1 MTAPTTR
8 RQPASSSPP
17 SGQQAQ
23 AQAHRQAYHRRKT
36 RAKAK
41 SEALRQKEAAQV
53 EALPVQH
60 PHAAGIDIG
69 SRSHWVCVGFT
80 TEAASCLIREFPAH
94 TAGLK
99 AIAAFLRE
107 HQVNTIA
114 LESTG
119 IYWIPLYELLQAEGF
134 EVLLVDPSYSHQL
147 RGRPKTDRRDCQ
159 WIYRLHSVGLLAAAF
174 RPDEKTCQLRAYLRQ
189 RANLIRQASRHV
201 QHMQKALEQMNLKLT
216 EILSDITG
224 VTGRA
229 ILRAILRGTR
239 APEKLAK
246 YRDKQCKASEAE
258 IAQALTGSYRE
269 EHLFE
274 LKLAYEAWQFTLG
287 QVEKVDGQI
296 ALQLGRMKCDR
307 ALPPLKPKARPK
319 RRVNSPRFDVRTA
332 LYYVVGL
339 DLTEIEGISEL
350 TALTLISEI
359 GPGVSR
365 FATVKKFCSW
375 LGLCP
380 NWKKTGGRVKSS
392 RTRRGV
398 NRAAQALRLAAQ
410 SLHHSQGALGGFL
423 RRMKGRLG
431 AQAAL
436 TATAHKLARI
446 VYLAL
451 KHGMTYVRQSQEEYE
466 AQMKEK
472 QIKALRRKARQ
483 LGLEVVEKTSG
494 SVATAA
500 AASGAGVKEHK
511 RVSAGAGQRAEG
523 SNRRRRGRTAS
534 RTDPWLWQERV
545 RTEENQGENHLGAL
559 TKLAGGRFLATG
571 ARNLPLGRMIPVT
584 R

>member
-8 RQPASSSPP
+8 RQPAYSPA
-17 SGQQAQ
+17 SARQAQ
-23 AQAHRQAYHRRKT
+23 DHRQAYRRRKT
-36 RAKAK
+36 RAKLK
-41 SEALRQKEAAQV
+41 GEALRQQEAAHV

-80 TEAASCLIREFPAH
+80 TEAASCLTREFPAH

-107 HQVNTIA
+107 HQVNTVA
-114 LESTG
+114 MESTG
-119 IYWIPLYELLQAEGF
+119 IYWVPLYELLESEGF
-134 EVLLVDPSYSHQL
+134 EVLLVDPSYSQQL

-174 RPDEKTCQLRAYLRQ
+174 RPDEQTCQLRAYLRQ
-189 RANLIRQASRHV
+189 RASLVRSASRHV
-201 QHMQKALEQMNLKLT
+201 QHMQKALGQMNLKLT

-224 VTGRA
+224 LTGRA
-229 ILRAILRGTR
+229 IIRAILRGTR

-246 YRDKQCKASEAE
+246 YREKGCKASEAQ
-258 IAQALTGSYRE
+258 IAQALTGTYRE

-274 LKLAYEAWQFTLG
+274 LKLAHEAWQFTLA

-319 RRVNSPRFDVRTA
+319 RRVNSPKFDVRTA

-339 DLTEIEGISEL
+339 DLTEVEGVSEL
-350 TALTLISEI
+350 TALTLISEV

-380 NWKKTGGRVKSS
+380 NWQKTGGRVRSS

-410 SLHHSQGALGGFL
+410 SLHHSRGALGGFL

-431 AQAAL
+431 AQAAV

-451 KHGMTYVRQSQEEYE
+451 KHGMTYVRQGQADYE

-472 QIKALRRKARQ
+472 QVKALKRKARQ
-483 LGLEVVEKTSG
+483 LGLEVIEKTPGSG
-494 SVATAA
+494 STAA
-500 AASGAGVKEHK
+500 AVP
-511 RVSAGAGQRAEG
+511 V
-523 SNRRRRGRTAS
+523 
-534 RTDPWLWQERV
+534 
-545 RTEENQGENHLGAL
+545 QG
-559 TKLAGGRFLATG
+559 
-571 ARNLPLGRMIPVT
+571 
-584 R
+584 

>member
-1 MTAPTTR
+1 MTASTTR
-8 RQPASSSPP
+8 RKPVASPTASAK
-17 SGQQAQ
+17 QAQ
-23 AQAHRQAYHRRKT
+23 AQADREAYKRRKS
-36 RAKAK
+36 RAKTK
-41 SEALRQKEAAQV
+41 SEAHRQKEAAQM
-53 EALPVQH
+53 EAMPVQR

-80 TEAASCLIREFPAH
+80 TQADSGWIKEFPAH
-94 TAGLK
+94 TDGLK
-99 AIAAFLRE
+99 AIAAFLHE
-107 HQVNTIA
+107 HQVTTIA

-119 IYWIPLYELLQAEGF
+119 IYWIALYELLAAFGF

-174 RPDEKTCQLRAYLRQ
+174 RPDEKTCQLRCYLRQ
-189 RANLIRQASRHV
+189 RANLVREGSRHV

-229 ILRAILRGTR
+229 IIRAILRGTR
-239 APEKLAK
+239 APEKLAR
-246 YRDKQCKASEAE
+246 YRDKGCKASEAE
-258 IAQALTGSYRE
+258 IAQALTGSYRQ

-274 LKLAYEAWQFTLG
+274 LKLAYEAWQFTLA
-287 QVEKVDGQI
+287 QVDKVDNQI
-296 ALQLGRMKCDR
+296 AVQLGQMKCDR
-307 ALPPLKPKARPK
+307 ALPPLKSKARPK
-319 RRVNSPRFDVRTA
+319 RRANSPRFDIRTA

-339 DLTEIEGISEL
+339 DLTQIEGISEL
-350 TALTLISEI
+350 TALTVISEI
-359 GPGVSR
+359 GPGVSP

-392 RTRRGV
+392 RTRRGG
-398 NRAAQALRLAAQ
+398 NRAAQALRMAAQ
-410 SLHHSQGALGGFL
+410 SLHHSHGALGGFL

-431 AQAAL
+431 AQAAV

-451 KHGMTYVRQSQEEYE
+451 KHGMTYVRQNQQEYE

-483 LGLEVVEKTSG
+483 LGLEVIEKTPLSA
-494 SVATAA
+494 ATPVAA
-500 AASGAGVKEHK
+500 AV
-511 RVSAGAGQRAEG
+511 
-523 SNRRRRGRTAS
+523 
-534 RTDPWLWQERV
+534 
-545 RTEENQGENHLGAL
+545 QG
-559 TKLAGGRFLATG
+559 
-571 ARNLPLGRMIPVT
+571 
-584 R
+584 

>member
-1 MTAPTTR
+1 
-8 RQPASSSPP
+8 
-17 SGQQAQ
+17 
-23 AQAHRQAYHRRKT
+23 
-36 RAKAK
+36 
-41 SEALRQKEAAQV
+41 
-53 EALPVQH
+53 VQH

-80 TEAASCLIREFPAH
+80 TEADAGLIREFPAP
-94 TAGLK
+94 TDGLK

-107 HQVNTIA
+107 HQVTTIA

-119 IYWIPLYELLQAEGF
+119 IYWVPLYELLQAEGF
-134 EVLLVDPSYSHQL
+134 EVLLVDPSYSQQL

-189 RANLIRQASRHV
+189 RANVVRQASKHV

-216 EILSDITG
+216 EVLSDNTG
-224 VTGRA
+224 VTGRS
-229 ILRAILRGTR
+229 IIRAILRGTR

-274 LKLAYEAWQFTLG
+274 LKQAYEAWQFSLR
-287 QVEKVDGQI
+287 QVAQADEQI
-296 ALQLGRMKCDR
+296 ALQLERMKCDR
-307 ALPPLKPKARPK
+307 ALPPLKRKARPK
-319 RRVNSPRFDVRTA
+319 RRVNSPAFDVRTA

-350 TALTLISEI
+350 TALTLISEL
-359 GPGVSR
+359 GPGVSQ

-410 SLHHSQGALGGFL
+410 SLHHSKGALGGFL

-431 AQAAL
+431 TQAAL

-451 KHGMTYVRQSQEEYE
+451 KHGMTYVRQSQEQYE
-466 AQMKEK
+466 AEMKEK

-483 LGLEVVEKTSG
+483 LGLEVIEKTSG
-494 SVATAA
+494 GGATAGA
-500 AASGAGVKEHK
+500 APV
-511 RVSAGAGQRAEG
+511 EG
-523 SNRRRRGRTAS
+523 
-534 RTDPWLWQERV
+534 
-545 RTEENQGENHLGAL
+545 
-559 TKLAGGRFLATG
+559 
-571 ARNLPLGRMIPVT
+571 
-584 R
+584 

>member
-8 RQPASSSPP
+8 RQPASSPP
-17 SGQQAQ
+17 PRGQQAQ
-23 AQAHRQAYHRRKT
+23 AQAQRQAFTRRNT

-41 SEALRQKEAAQV
+41 TEARQQKEAAQV
-53 EALPVQH
+53 QALPVLR
-60 PHAAGIDIG
+60 PHAAGIDVG
-69 SRSHWVCVGFT
+69 SRSHWICVGFT
-80 TEAASCLIREFPAH
+80 AEADAGLIQEFPAH

-119 IYWIPLYELLQAEGF
+119 IYWIPLYELLPAEGF
-134 EVLLVDPSYSHQL
+134 DVLRVDPSYSHQL
-147 RGRPKTDRRDCQ
+147 RGRPKTNRRDCQ

-174 RPDEKTCQLRAYLRQ
+174 RPDEQTCQLRAYLRQ
-189 RANLIRQASRHV
+189 RANVVRQASKHV

-224 VTGRA
+224 VTGRS
-229 ILRAILRGTR
+229 IIRAILRGTR

-246 YRDKQCKASEAE
+246 YCDKQCKASEAE
-258 IAQALTGSYRE
+258 IAQALTGSYRD

-274 LKLAYEAWQFTLG
+274 LKQAYEAWQFSLR
-287 QVEKVDGQI
+287 QVEQADAQI

-307 ALPPLKPKARPK
+307 ALPPLKRKARPK
-319 RRVNSPRFDVRTA
+319 RRVNSPGFDVRTA

-350 TALTLISEI
+350 TALTLISEL
-359 GPGVSR
+359 GPGVSQ

-431 AQAAL
+431 TQAAL

-451 KHGMTYVRQSQEEYE
+451 KHGMTYVRQSQEQYE
-466 AQMKEK
+466 AEMKEK
-472 QIKALRRKARQ
+472 QIKALKRKARQ
-483 LGLEVVEKTSG
+483 LGLEVVQKATDG
-494 SVATAA
+494 GATAVA
-500 AASGAGVKEHK
+500 APV
-511 RVSAGAGQRAEG
+511 
-523 SNRRRRGRTAS
+523 
-534 RTDPWLWQERV
+534 
-545 RTEENQGENHLGAL
+545 QG
-559 TKLAGGRFLATG
+559 
-571 ARNLPLGRMIPVT
+571 
-584 R
+584 

>member
-1 MTAPTTR
+1 MIRGQPTS
-8 RQPASSSPP
+8 PSPP
-17 SGQQAQ
+17 NGQQGQAQ
-23 AQAHRQAYHRRKT
+23 AQRQAYRRRKA
-36 RAKAK
+36 RAQVK

-53 EALPVQH
+53 EALPMQH

-80 TEAASCLIREFPAH
+80 TEAPSCLIQEFPAH

-114 LESTG
+114 MESTG
-119 IYWIPLYELLQAEGF
+119 IYWIPLFELLQAEGF

-189 RANLIRQASRHV
+189 RANLIRSASKHV

-224 VTGRA
+224 LTGRT

-239 APEKLAK
+239 SPEKLAK
-246 YRDKQCKASEAE
+246 YRDKGCKASEAQ
-258 IAQALTGSYRE
+258 IAQALTGTYRE

-287 QVEKVDGQI
+287 QVAKADGQI
-296 ALQLGRMKCDR
+296 ALQLGRMKGDR

-319 RRVNSPRFDVRTA
+319 RRVNSPGFDVRTA

-339 DLTEIEGISEL
+339 DLTEIEGISAL
-350 TALTLISEI
+350 TALTVISEI
-359 GPGVSR
+359 GPGVSQ
-365 FATVKKFCSW
+365 FATVKKFCGW

-380 NWKKTGGRVKSS
+380 NWQKTGGRVKSS

-410 SLHHSQGALGGFL
+410 SLHHSQRALGGFL

-431 AQAAL
+431 AQAAV

-466 AQMKEK
+466 VQMKEK
-472 QIKALRRKARQ
+472 RIKALRRKARQ
-483 LGLEVVEKTSG
+483 LGLEVVEKMSG
-494 SVATAA
+494 SEGTATP
-500 AASGAGVKEHK
+500 ASV
-511 RVSAGAGQRAEG
+511 EG
-523 SNRRRRGRTAS
+523 
-534 RTDPWLWQERV
+534 
-545 RTEENQGENHLGAL
+545 
-559 TKLAGGRFLATG
+559 
-571 ARNLPLGRMIPVT
+571 
-584 R
+584 

>member
-8 RQPASSSPP
+8 RKPVSSPTP
-17 SGQQAQ
+17 SGQQAKAQ
-23 AQAHRQAYHRRKT
+23 AQRQAYKRRKD

-41 SEALRQKEAAQV
+41 NEARRQSEAAQM

-60 PHAAGIDIG
+60 RHAAGIDIG

-80 TEAASCLIREFPAH
+80 TEADSGLIQEFPAH

-99 AIAAFLRE
+99 AIVAFLRE
-107 HQVNTIA
+107 HQVNTVA
-114 LESTG
+114 MESTG
-119 IYWIPLYELLQAEGF
+119 IYWIPLYELLAAEGF

-189 RANLIRQASRHV
+189 RANVIRQGSQHV

-239 APEKLAK
+239 TPEKLAK

-258 IAQALTGSYRE
+258 IAQALTGTYRE

-274 LKLAYEAWQFTLG
+274 LKLAYEAWQFSLR
-287 QVEKVDGQI
+287 QVEKVDEQI
-296 ALQLGRMKCDR
+296 AIQLGRMKCDR

-350 TALTLISEI
+350 TVVTLISEI
-359 GPGVSR
+359 GPGVSQ

-410 SLHHSQGALGGFL
+410 SLHHSKGALGGFL

-431 AQAAL
+431 AQAAV

-466 AQMKEK
+466 AQMKDK

-483 LGLEVVEKTSG
+483 LGLELIEKTS
-494 SVATAA
+494 V
-500 AASGAGVKEHK
+500 SGA
-511 RVSAGAGQRAEG
+511 
-523 SNRRRRGRTAS
+523 
-534 RTDPWLWQERV
+534 
-545 RTEENQGENHLGAL
+545 TEVAAPVQG
-559 TKLAGGRFLATG
+559 
-571 ARNLPLGRMIPVT
+571 
-584 R
+584 

>member
-8 RQPASSSPP
+8 RKPASSPAVD
-17 SGQQAQ
+17 GQQAQ
-23 AQAHRQAYHRRKT
+23 AHRKPRVKL
-36 RAKAK
+36 K
-41 SEALRQKEAAQV
+41 SEARQQRAAARV

-80 TEAASCLIREFPAH
+80 TDSDSGSTREFPAH

-107 HQVNTIA
+107 HQVDTVA

-119 IYWIPLYELLQAEGF
+119 IYWVPLYELLQAEGF
-134 EVLLVDPSYSHQL
+134 EVLLVDPSYTHQL

-174 RPDEKTCQLRAYLRQ
+174 RPDERTCRLRAYLRQ
-189 RANLIRQASRHV
+189 RANLVRQASRHV

-216 EILSDITG
+216 EVLSDVTG
-224 VTGRA
+224 LTGRA
-229 ILRAILRGTR
+229 IIRAILRGTR
-239 APEKLAK
+239 SPEKLARH
-246 YRDKQCKASEAE
+246 RDRGCKASAAE

-274 LKLAYEAWQFTLG
+274 LKLAYEAWQFTLR
-287 QVEKVDGQI
+287 QVKEVDGQI

-307 ALPPLKPKARPK
+307 ALPPLKPKPRPK
-319 RRVNSPRFDVRTA
+319 RRANSPGFDVRAA

-350 TALTLISEI
+350 TALTVIGEI

-380 NWKKTGGRVKSS
+380 NWRKTGGRVKSS

-398 NRAAQALRLAAQ
+398 NRAAQALRVAAQ
-410 SLHHSQGALGGFL
+410 GLHHSKGALGGFL

-451 KHGMTYVRQSQEEYE
+451 KHGMTYVRQGQEEYE
-466 AQMKEK
+466 ARMREK
-472 QIKALRRKARQ
+472 QVKALRRKARQ
-483 LGLEVVEKTSG
+483 LGLEVVEKAAG
-494 SVATAA
+494 GVPAATATPA
-500 AASGAGVKEHK
+500 
-511 RVSAGAGQRAEG
+511 
-523 SNRRRRGRTAS
+523 
-534 RTDPWLWQERV
+534 
-545 RTEENQGENHLGAL
+545 QG
-559 TKLAGGRFLATG
+559 
-571 ARNLPLGRMIPVT
+571 
-584 R
+584 

>member
-1 MTAPTTR
+1 M
-8 RQPASSSPP
+8 
-17 SGQQAQ
+17 
-23 AQAHRQAYHRRKT
+23 
-36 RAKAK
+36 
-41 SEALRQKEAAQV
+41 
-53 EALPVQH
+53 
-60 PHAAGIDIG
+60 
-69 SRSHWVCVGFT
+69 
-80 TEAASCLIREFPAH
+80 
-94 TAGLK
+94 
-99 AIAAFLRE
+99 
-107 HQVNTIA
+107 
-114 LESTG
+114 
-119 IYWIPLYELLQAEGF
+119 
-134 EVLLVDPSYSHQL
+134 

-287 QVEKVDGQI
+287 QVAKVDGQI

-319 RRVNSPRFDVRTA
+319 RRVNSPGFDVRTA

-350 TALTLISEI
+350 TALTVISEI
-359 GPGVSR
+359 GPEVSR
-365 FATVKKFCSW
+365 FATVQKFCSW

-380 NWKKTGGRVKSS
+380 GGPAV
-392 RTRRGV
+392 GPQQEGPEEGAV
-398 NRAAQALRLAAQ
+398 VAGAA
-410 SLHHSQGALGGFL
+410 GP
-423 RRMKGRLG
+423 
-431 AQAAL
+431 
-436 TATAHKLARI
+436 
-446 VYLAL
+446 
-451 KHGMTYVRQSQEEYE
+451 
-466 AQMKEK
+466 
-472 QIKALRRKARQ
+472 
-483 LGLEVVEKTSG
+483 
-494 SVATAA
+494 
-500 AASGAGVKEHK
+500 GAGGG
-511 RVSAGAGQRAEG
+511 GAVPGGQRAVAEPVAGWVVPGEG
-523 SNRRRRGRTAS
+523 PPGSAEGGTG
-534 RTDPWLWQERV
+534 D
-545 RTEENQGENHLGAL
+545 GA
-559 TKLAGGRFLATG
+559 
-571 ARNLPLGRMIPVT
+571 
-584 R
+584 

>member
-8 RQPASSSPP
+8 RKPAPSSPA
-17 SGQQAQ
+17 GAQEAQ
-23 AQAHRQAYHRRKT
+23 AQAHRQAYKRRKA
-36 RAKAK
+36 RAKVK
-41 SEALRQKEAAQV
+41 SEDLRQREAAQM
-53 EALPVQH
+53 EALPAQH

-69 SRSHWVCVGFT
+69 SRSHWVCAGFAG
-80 TEAASCLIREFPAH
+80 EADSRLIREFPAH

-107 HQVNTIA
+107 QQVTTVA
-114 LESTG
+114 MESTG
-119 IYWIPLYELLQAEGF
+119 IYWVPLYELLQAEGF

-189 RANLIRQASRHV
+189 RGNLIRQASKHV

-216 EILSDITG
+216 EVLSDITG
-224 VTGRA
+224 ATGQA

-239 APEKLAK
+239 APEKLAQ
-246 YRDKQCKASEAE
+246 YRDKACKASAAE

-287 QVEKVDGQI
+287 QVGKVDGQI
-296 ALQLGRMKCDR
+296 ALQLGRMKGDR

-319 RRVNSPRFDVRTA
+319 RRANSPRFDVRAA

-350 TALTLISEI
+350 TALTVISEI

-365 FATVKKFCSW
+365 FATVKQFCSW

-380 NWKKTGGRVKSS
+380 NWQKTGGRVKSS

-398 NRAAQALRLAAQ
+398 NRAAQALRVAAQ
-410 SLHHSQGALGGFL
+410 SLHHSRGALGGFL

-431 AQAAL
+431 TQAAV

-466 AQMKEK
+466 AQMKDR
-472 QIKALRRKARQ
+472 QLKALRRKARQ
-483 LGLEVVEKTSG
+483 LGLEVVEKASG
-494 SVATAA
+494 SGATAA
-500 AASGAGVKEHK
+500 AEPV
-511 RVSAGAGQRAEG
+511 
-523 SNRRRRGRTAS
+523 
-534 RTDPWLWQERV
+534 
-545 RTEENQGENHLGAL
+545 QG
-559 TKLAGGRFLATG
+559 
-571 ARNLPLGRMIPVT
+571 
-584 R
+584 

>member
-1 MTAPTTR
+1 MTASTAKR
-8 RQPASSSPP
+8 KPASSPPP

-23 AQAHRQAYHRRKT
+23 AQAQRKAYDRRKT

-41 SEALRQKEAAQV
+41 SEALRQQEAAQV
-53 EALPVQH
+53 QALPVLR
-60 PHAAGIDIG
+60 PHAAGIDVG
-69 SRSHWVCVGFT
+69 SRSHWVCVGFS
-80 TEAASCLIREFPAH
+80 TEANSGLIQEFPAH
-94 TAGLK
+94 TDGLK

-174 RPDEKTCQLRAYLRQ
+174 RPDEQTCRLRAYLRQ
-189 RANLIRQASRHV
+189 RANLIRSASRQV

-224 VTGRA
+224 VTGRS

-307 ALPPLKPKARPK
+307 AAAAEAEGASEASRQLAW
-319 RRVNSPRFDVRTA
+319 FDVRTA

-339 DLTEIEGISEL
+339 DLTEIEGISDL

-359 GPGVSR
+359 GPGVSQ

-398 NRAAQALRLAAQ
+398 NRAAQALRLSAQ

-423 RRMKGRLG
+423 RRMKGAGSSGGSDRNRAQTGTDRLPG
-431 AQAAL
+431 VE
-436 TATAHKLARI
+436 ARDD
-446 VYLAL
+446 
-451 KHGMTYVRQSQEEYE
+451 VRASESGGVRGPDEGE
-466 AQMKEK
+466 A
-472 QIKALRRKARQ
+472 
-483 LGLEVVEKTSG
+483 
-494 SVATAA
+494 
-500 AASGAGVKEHK
+500 
-511 RVSAGAGQRAEG
+511 
-523 SNRRRRGRTAS
+523 
-534 RTDPWLWQERV
+534 D
-545 RTEENQGENHLGAL
+545 
-559 TKLAGGRFLATG
+559 
-571 ARNLPLGRMIPVT
+571 
-584 R
+584 